1 MAEAPRTRNER
12 PRDYP
17 MEAELCQAIGRRFV
31 LLLRYEG
38 DVRYRL
44 FLPYAVF
51 HGPDERVLLDGV
63 QIIEMNQPQ
72 DEADMWTLEV
82 SRIVDIRVMDRAF
95 TPREGFRITDTR
107 YAGGVI
113 CSVSDAG
120 PGTAVH

>member
-1 MAEAPRTRNER
+1 MEEA
-12 PRDYP
+12 
-17 MEAELCQAIGRRFV
+17 LCQAIGRRFV
-31 LLLRYEG
+31 LLLRYEE

-51 HGPDERVLLDGV
+51 HGPGDKVLLDGV

-82 SRIVDIRVMDRAF
+82 SRIVDIRVMDRSF
-95 TPREGFRITDTR
+95 EPREGFQIADTR

-113 CSVSDAG
+113 CSVSNPC